1 MKHGDLPEG
10 ENMTISEMRTEFSDS
25 DDRGR
30 KVIFLGVSVRVR
42 VGNKPR
48 LRILSRATAT
58 VPRLSRRLLSACGHS
73 L

>member
-1 MKHGDLPEG
+1 MKHGDPPEE
-10 ENMTISEMRTEFSDS
+10 ENMTISEMRTDFS

-30 KVIFLGVSVRVR
+30 KVVFLGVSVRVR

-58 VPRLSRRLLSACGHS
+58 VPRLSRRLLSGCGHS